1 MSTNQYTFFGDHVAL
16 ESLTQHGD
24 RLVELDR
31 HIQWEP
37 LVAVAQKV
45 WRAGEERKAACGPK
59 PWAAEAMLRVL
70 VLKRLYNL
78 SDEQM
83 EYQLRDRLSFLRFAR
98 LGLGDAVPDSRT
110 IWLYGDQLA
119 KANGAREL
127 FEAVIKG
134 QVM

>member
-1 MSTNQYTFFGDHVAL
+1 MNNNGSSCISMGTNQYTFFGDHVAL

-37 LVAVAQKV
+37 LVAVAQKI
-45 WRAGEERKAACGPK
+45 WRAGAERKAACGPK
-59 PWAAEAMLRVL
+59 PWSEEVMLRVL

-78 SDEQM
+78 SDEQ
-83 EYQLRDRLSFLRFAR
+83 
-98 LGLGDAVPDSRT
+98 
-110 IWLYGDQLA
+110 
-119 KANGAREL
+119 
-127 FEAVIKG
+127 EAVIKG